1 MLFWTHLTQVCCLR
15 HCFFFP
21 VMSSRKSVG
30 DCCWQHGRSF
40 ESLGMWRRKP
50 VNDRGLQK
58 SCSFVNS
65 SSDQSEYVV
74 IFMDDAV
81 PNRLQGVVGAASRC
95 CSNRPKRQ
103 HSRQWRRGERRWL
116 SKFLVR
122 VPTDTQQHDKTPR
135 FSSVSGLCPTRTRR
149 RKRSASDT
157 IAVPLVDR
165 THNDDAFVVVF
176 KHRPIA
182 HELFFTKTEQQ
193 FCRRHSHRTKPE
205 PSGCPVRKTSKL
217 KVLGAPT
224 RETRLRVV
232 SSESGGEQ
240 APSSPVGISRKERNR
255 RVLALNGNSV
265 MNCTCSFCKWFG
277 LPLLLGRGS
286 SYFLVFQQAG
296 ALLHPWQ
303 ETSVFNLLSE
313 PMVVAVLF
321 HHPPSALPRGCGP
334 MRSHC
339 LCRPCCTCRP
349 TSKTP
354 SGACGLKQPSAT
366 AHWTSSLRWD
376 RCWVQFCQT
385 CLTSSTFGQTE
396 MCFNHCLVACG
407 DLGAWMAQHDRR
419 GQAAAHEMRQ
429 RDEANAAGILGRVHP
444 FCWSLSWASS
454 LVYVSSFL

>member
-255 RVLALNGNSV
+255 RVLALNGNSA
-265 MNCTCSFCKWFG
+265 MGCTCSFCKWFG

-286 SYFLVFQQAG
+286 CCFLVFQQAG

-321 HHPPSALPRGCGP
+321 HHPPSALPR
-334 MRSHC
+334 
-339 LCRPCCTCRP
+339 
-349 TSKTP
+349 
-354 SGACGLKQPSAT
+354 ACGLKT
-366 AHWTSSLRWD
+366 AEHEGPLDIVSEVGPMLGGVSPNMPHIVNVPAD
-376 RCWVQFCQT
+376 GV
-385 CLTSSTFGQTE
+385 
-396 MCFNHCLVACG
+396 CFNHCLVACG

-419 GQAAAHEMRQ
+419 GQAASHEMRQ
-429 RDEANAAGILGRVHP
+429 RDEANGAGILGRYTRSVGHCLRQVHL
-444 FCWSLSWASS
+444 FI
-454 LVYVSSFL
+454 FLLIVKLKFSCCLESHEGDLEAADRRT